1 MKNKAIEYKMVF
13 GMSKPNGGQAITKQ
27 DWRLFV
33 RKAIAPRFP
42 QGFTIYTGEG
52 QWEQVNG
59 EIVREVSNTVLIVS
73 DFPQSQE
80 HIREIVA
87 AYKRCFNQE
96 SVMVTMSTVHV
107 EF

>member
-1 MKNKAIEYKMVF
+1 
-13 GMSKPNGGQAITKQ
+13 MSKPNGETINKY
-27 DWRLFV
+27 DWDLFV
-33 RKAIAPRFP
+33 RKSITPRFP
-42 QGFTIYTGEG
+42 QGFTVYTGEG

-59 EIVREVSNTVLIVS
+59 KIIREVSHTVLIVS

-80 HIREIVA
+80 HIRETVA

-96 SVMVTMSTVHV
+96 SVMVTMNTVHV